1 MTASFPL
8 PITTVITGLLAL
20 TLVGISVRVTM
31 LRAAKG
37 ISLFDGGDKELGRA
51 MRVQGNF
58 TEYVPMALLLLALL
72 EWMGTKP
79 WLVYGLGVALVVAR
93 ASHAWGLYSNVFKAR
108 AFGGTVTWLVLAIE
122 GLIALSVVA

>member
-93 ASHAWGLYSNVFKAR
+93 ASHAWGFYSNVFKAR